1 MKRKRNKKN
10 RRHPIHNNLFLLLPD
25 YHCTPV
31 CLFSFSSDSGHDR
44 YYFYDD
50 DDDGDFDHDYDDDG
64 DVKKKESLLRSCKL
78 FCPDD
83 DDDVRMIV

>member
-1 MKRKRNKKN
+1 MKRKRNKKS

-31 CLFSFSSDSGHDR
+31 YLFSFSSDCDHDQY

-50 DDDGDFDHDYDDDG
+50 DDGDGDFDHDYDDDG
-64 DVKKKESLLRSCKL
+64 DAKKTSL
-78 FCPDD
+78 
-83 DDDVRMIV
+83 